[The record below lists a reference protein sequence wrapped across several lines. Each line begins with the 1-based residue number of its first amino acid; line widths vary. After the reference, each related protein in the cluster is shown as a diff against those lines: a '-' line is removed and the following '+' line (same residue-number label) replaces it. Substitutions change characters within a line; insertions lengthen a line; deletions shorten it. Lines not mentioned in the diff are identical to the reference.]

1 MVKKGEGFYLK
12 IFKYMKPYI
21 PLILIVVV
29 ATFANAIGE
38 LALPSL
44 MSAIVD
50 NGIINGDTEYILQT
64 GIRMLVIAFI
74 SMSMMMVASYFSSKV
89 AMSFSR
95 DVRKKVFLKVQD
107 FSFEQVEKFGT
118 ASLLTRNTDDINQVQ
133 RVAMM
138 GLRVFIR
145 APLMFIGGVFM
156 AYSQNAQLSL
166 ILVVAMPLL
175 ALSIII
181 VGRKGFPFFKQI
193 QQKLDHINL
202 IFRERLTGIRIIRAF
217 DREEYEEEKFEK
229 ANKDFV
235 DTSIRVNTLLVTL
248 LPVVSVIMNLS
259 TVAVVYFGAKLIDLD
274 YMTVGN
280 LTAYIQYITQ
290 ILFSLLMFSMI
301 FVIVPSAQAS
311 ANRIN
316 EVLDEPVEDTSG
328 VSKINRDGEVK
339 LEFDDIVFRY
349 PGAEN
354 PAIEGLSFT
363 ANAGDRISIIGG
375 TGSGKSTILRLLEGF
390 YHADSGSIK
399 YNGTDIR
406 ELSTED
412 LRDEIGYVPQ
422 KALLFS
428 GTIADNIKF
437 GKADASVAE
446 MEEALRVAQGYDFV
460 MSLEDGLESPVSQ
473 GGTNF
478 SGGQK
483 QRLAIAR
490 AIVDK
495 PSMYLFDDSFSALD
509 YATDRKLREALVES
523 TKHAITIIVAQ
534 RVSTVVDSDKII
546 VLEAGKVVG
555 MGTHDELMQSNEIYK
570 DIAYSQGFEEEVI
583 Q

>member
-1 MVKKGEGFYLK
+1 MK

-235 DTSIRVNTLLVTL
+235 DTSIRVNTLIVTL
-248 LPVVSVIMNLS
+248 MPVVSVIMNLS

-280 LTAYIQYITQ
+280 LIAYIQYITQ

-490 AIVDK
+490 AIVGK

-509 YATDRKLREALVES
+509 YATDRKLREALVEP

>member
-1 MVKKGEGFYLK
+1 MK

-217 DREEYEEEKFEK
+217 DREEYEEEK
-229 ANKDFV
+229 NGYPWLR
-235 DTSIRVNTLLVTL
+235 SGI
-248 LPVVSVIMNLS
+248 SVI
-259 TVAVVYFGAKLIDLD
+259 
-274 YMTVGN
+274 
-280 LTAYIQYITQ
+280 
-290 ILFSLLMFSMI
+290 
-301 FVIVPSAQAS
+301 
-311 ANRIN
+311 
-316 EVLDEPVEDTSG
+316 
-328 VSKINRDGEVK
+328 
-339 LEFDDIVFRY
+339 
-349 PGAEN
+349 
-354 PAIEGLSFT
+354 GLH
-363 ANAGDRISIIGG
+363 R
-375 TGSGKSTILRLLEGF
+375 
-390 YHADSGSIK
+390 H
-399 YNGTDIR
+399 
-406 ELSTED
+406 
-412 LRDEIGYVPQ
+412 
-422 KALLFS
+422 
-428 GTIADNIKF
+428 
-437 GKADASVAE
+437 
-446 MEEALRVAQGYDFV
+446 
-460 MSLEDGLESPVSQ
+460 
-473 GGTNF
+473 
-478 SGGQK
+478 
-483 QRLAIAR
+483 
-490 AIVDK
+490 
-495 PSMYLFDDSFSALD
+495 
-509 YATDRKLREALVES
+509 
-523 TKHAITIIVAQ
+523 
-534 RVSTVVDSDKII
+534 
-546 VLEAGKVVG
+546 
-555 MGTHDELMQSNEIYK
+555 
-570 DIAYSQGFEEEVI
+570 
-583 Q
+583 

>member
-1 MVKKGEGFYLK
+1 MK

-235 DTSIRVNTLLVTL
+235 DTSIRVNTLIVTL
-248 LPVVSVIMNLS
+248 MPVVSVIMNLS

-280 LTAYIQYITQ
+280 LIAYVQYITQ

-490 AIVDK
+490 AIVGK

-509 YATDRKLREALVES
+509 YATDRKLREALVEP

>member
-1 MVKKGEGFYLK
+1 MK

-217 DREEYEEEKFEK
+217 DREEYEEKKFEK

-235 DTSIRVNTLLVTL
+235 DTSIRVNTLIVTL
-248 LPVVSVIMNLS
+248 MPVVSVIMNLS

-280 LTAYIQYITQ
+280 LIAYVQYITQ

-490 AIVDK
+490 AIVGK

-509 YATDRKLREALVES
+509 YATDRKLREALVEP